1 VVLSKTKEF
10 CSVFHGLIR
19 EKQVKKVY
27 LALTTAP
34 VSTGIITHYMRPVN
48 RAPRLVSE
56 DHIGKWYLCQMEVL
70 DCKKVTWPNSLI
82 RKAYSVNDCGWPQQ
96 EAAYECR
103 INLLTGKTHQIRAQL
118 AAVGTPIIGDSAYM
132 TAAMAAMANPSI
144 NPFGREKLSYNSE
157 EEKEAAIGSWIAAH
171 GKEPKSVIGLQASE
185 ISWEYEGE
193 RHSYKAGVPWWRQ
206 DSVES
211 DLV

>member
-1 VVLSKTKEF
+1 
-10 CSVFHGLIR
+10 
-19 EKQVKKVY
+19 
-27 LALTTAP
+27 
-34 VSTGIITHYMRPVN
+34 
-48 RAPRLVSE
+48 
-56 DHIGKWYLCQMEVL
+56 
-70 DCKKVTWPNSLI
+70 
-82 RKAYSVNDCGWPQQ
+82 
-96 EAAYECR
+96 
-103 INLLTGKTHQIRAQL
+103 
-118 AAVGTPIIGDSAYM
+118 M

-157 EEKEAAIGSWIAAH
+157 EEKEAAIESWIAAH

-211 DLV
+211 DLVWAKVVV